1 MNTKKTEVNELAG
14 SPGHRNHD
22 MNRIHISPTS
32 ARFDTEQIKAANPLP
47 ELVERLTGEPLR
59 RYGDHKITHCPF
71 HDEQSP
77 SFNVCD
83 DHAHCYGCGEH
94 ISDSISFAQKFYD
107 IDFKAA
113 CEKLGGSCDDT
124 VTANSGKVLKKRE
137 RLPEPKYKPTASEIT
152 VAAKAVRNLV
162 EDDAI
167 RAKIAAKRGWES
179 ETLKGLAL
187 ESSLGWLDG
196 KIWFLYSH
204 GVKCRWI
211 QNGERRF
218 KWEYG
223 KARDAL
229 WRGEYLILLGNDID
243 EVWITEGETDCIT
256 LIDRG
261 IDTMDADQKT
271 LAVALPGATTWNP
284 EWNLLFTGK
293 RVILCPDD
301 DPAGGKMEER
311 ITKELSGIASEI
323 LVHQIKTEVTHG

>member
-1 MNTKKTEVNELAG
+1 M
-14 SPGHRNHD
+14 
-22 MNRIHISPTS
+22 I
-32 ARFDTEQIKAANPLP
+32 DTDSINAAHPLP
-47 ELVERLTGEPLR
+47 ALIERLTSEPLR
-59 RYGDHKITHCPF
+59 RSGDHQITHCPF
-71 HDEQSP
+71 HDEQTP
-77 SFNVCD
+77 SFNVWD

-94 ISDSISFAQKFYD
+94 IGDSIGFAQKFYD

-113 CEKLGGSCDDT
+113 CEMLGGSCDDT

-137 RLPEPKYKPTASEIT
+137 RLAEPKYKPTESEIT

-162 EDDAI
+162 ENDAI

-196 KIWFLYSH
+196 KIWFCYSH
-204 GVKCRWI
+204 GAKSRWL
-211 QNGERRF
+211 QNGKRQF

-229 WRGEYLILLGNDID
+229 WRGEYLILLGGDID
-243 EVWITEGETDCIT
+243 EVWITEGESDTIT

-261 IDTMDADQKT
+261 IDTIDSDQKT

-284 EWNLLFTGK
+284 EWNPLFTGK
-293 RVILCPDD
+293 RVILCPDAD
-301 DPAGGKMEER
+301 QAGGKMKER
-311 ITKELSGIASEI
+311 ITKELSGIAAELLI
-323 LVHQIKTEVTHG
+323 HHIEVQEVNHG